1 MLFMQSTADLPPS
14 GSWTERTLLEQ
25 FTFTVWMSAVGTNI
39 CSIPVRSAQAKGADG
54 GLGGAAGGE
63 GEAGGGQQL
72 TGPRSGP

>member
-39 CSIPVRSAQAKGADG
+39 CSIPVRSAQAKG
-54 GLGGAAGGE
+54 
-63 GEAGGGQQL
+63 
-72 TGPRSGP
+72 